1 MVLAGCNALL
11 PIGTH
16 IGFHSHTQT
25 VNGASG
31 FAVTHFASIDNAVP
45 AQRFGRAGSG
55 ASVATRGRC
64 GIVIAL
70 LAGVH
75 LLVTAENA
83 AGSACELAGI
93 VDAGYAGAGDGAG
106 GAKTGGCVAAVV
118 FGLACGGT
126 TVAARRIGI
135 VALLTDFRRA
145 IATDSR
151 PGGRGG
157 RGNAI
162 DHTQL
167 GAAVAAHEIAVVPL
181 L

>member
-55 ASVATRGRC
+55 ASVATR
-64 GIVIAL
+64 
-70 LAGVH
+70 
-75 LLVTAENA
+75 
-83 AGSACELAGI
+83 
-93 VDAGYAGAGDGAG
+93 
-106 GAKTGGCVAAVV
+106 
-118 FGLACGGT
+118 
-126 TVAARRIGI
+126 RIGI